1 MIKPQSR
8 ENVEYN
14 PVISN
19 EMAGRIAAALWV
31 LAGLMIVMTGYLGN
45 LPDSRPLGIVLVGLI
60 AVGIGCGVWIL
71 PWDRWPRSRT
81 AWVVPMSFALVTLNN
96 IYSAAEPF
104 RYGLF
109 FVAIF
114 LWIGLIFSWQGLL
127 FAIPPFLIAYV
138 IPLVVADHLTSIAIT
153 SAALVLAVSLLV
165 GGTVAWI
172 MRQLQIAHDNLRHR
186 EERFSLLLQHASDFT
201 EILDPHGIVRYVGTS
216 IEQAMGYRPG
226 DLIGT
231 DILHRVHPDDVE
243 RVTSVVAACSQ
254 TAGLSEP
261 ILFRYRRADGA
272 WRRLEAVMTNQMESP
287 AIAGIVV
294 NAHDVTERSEMQE
307 RMAWQ
312 ARHDYLTGLKNTE
325 AFTEDAE
332 AALRGLGRNDMAAMF
347 FIDLDN
353 FKLVNDSLGHA
364 AGDQLLRAVAGRL
377 RATLRPSDILARP
390 HGDEFTALIVGQDL
404 KTESIKIG
412 ERLLKT
418 FSMPFSIGGRQV
430 VNSGSIGIALS
441 SDPAV
446 NVEVLLQQAD
456 IALYESKRQGK
467 GRVVVFETRL
477 HTDQDERETL
487 LSPDPSDSVDQTTPE
502 IPDQMPDARH

>member
-1 MIKPQSR
+1 MIKPRSH
-8 ENVEYN
+8 ENVEYSA
-14 PVISN
+14 VISN

-45 LPDSRPLGIVLVGLI
+45 LPKSRPLGIVLVGLI
-60 AVGIGCGVWIL
+60 AVGVGVGVWVL

-138 IPLVVADHLTSIAIT
+138 IPLLVAGHLTSIAIT

-172 MRQLQIAHDNLRHR
+172 MWQLQIAHDNLRHR

-201 EILDPHGIVRYVGTS
+201 EILDPRGIVQYVGTS

-243 RVTSVVAACSQ
+243 RVTAAVAASSQ
-254 TAGLSEP
+254 ASGPSEP
-261 ILFRYRRADGA
+261 ILFRYRRADGN
-272 WRRLEAVMTNQMESP
+272 WRRLEAVMTNQLDSP

-294 NAHDVTERSEMQE
+294 NAHDVTERSEMQD

-312 ARHDYLTGLKNTE
+312 ARHDHLTGLKNTE
-325 AFTEDAE
+325 AFTVDAE
-332 AALRGLGRNDMAAMF
+332 AALRGLGRDEIAAMF

-364 AGDQLLRAVAGRL
+364 AGDQLLRAVSGRL
-377 RATLRPSDILARP
+377 RAILRPSDILARP
-390 HGDEFTALIVGQDL
+390 HGDEFTALLVGQDL
-404 KTESIKIG
+404 KTESVKIG
-412 ERLLKT
+412 ERLLKAIAT
-418 FSMPFSIGGRQV
+418 PFSIGGREV
-430 VNSGSIGIALS
+430 VSGASIGIALS
-441 SDPAV
+441 CDPAV
-446 NVEVLLQQAD
+446 SVEGLLQQAD
-456 IALYESKRQGK
+456 IALYEAKRKGK
-467 GRVVVFETRL
+467 GLVVAFETQL
-477 HTDQDERETL
+477 DADQDERETRF
-487 LSPDPSDSVDQTTPE
+487 SPDLSDSVDQNTPE
-502 IPDQMPDARH
+502 VHHQTPEVGH

>member
-1 MIKPQSR
+1 
-8 ENVEYN
+8 
-14 PVISN
+14 
-19 EMAGRIAAALWV
+19 
-31 LAGLMIVMTGYLGN
+31 MTATTATIGN
-45 LPDSRPLGIVLVGLI
+45 LPNANPLGILLLSLI
-60 AVGIGCGVWIL
+60 SVGIGCGIWVL
-71 PWDRWPRSRT
+71 PWERWPRSRI
-81 AWVVPMSFALVTLNN
+81 AWVVPMSFVMAIFEN
-96 IYSAAEPF
+96 IFSAAEPF
-104 RYGLF
+104 RYALF
-109 FVAIF
+109 FFAIF

-138 IPLVVADHLTSIAIT
+138 IPLVVAGHLTSIAIT

-172 MRQLQIAHDNLRHR
+172 MRQLQTAHDSLRRR
-186 EERFSLLLQHASDFT
+186 EERFSLLLQHASDLT
-201 EILDPHGIVRYVGTS
+201 EILDSRGIVRYVGTS
-216 IEQAMGYRPG
+216 IEQAMGYRPD
-226 DLIGT
+226 DLVGT
-231 DILHRVHPDDVE
+231 DMLHRVHPDDVE
-243 RVTSVVAACSQ
+243 RVTSAITACSQ
-254 TAGLSEP
+254 AAGLSEP

-272 WRRLEAVMTNQMESP
+272 WRRLEAVMTNQLECP

-312 ARHDYLTGLKNTE
+312 ARHDYLTGLENRKE
-325 AFTEDAE
+325 FEVRAE
-332 AALRGLGRNDMAAMF
+332 AAIRNLERDEMVAMF

-377 RATLRPSDILARP
+377 RATLRPSDILARQ

-404 KTESIKIG
+404 KTESVEIG

-418 FSMPFSIGGRQV
+418 FATPFSIGGRQV
-430 VNSGSIGIALS
+430 VNGGSIGIALS
-441 SDPAV
+441 SDPAI

-467 GRVVVFETRL
+467 GRLVLFETRL
-477 HTDQDERETL
+477 HADQDERETL
-487 LSPDPSDSVDQTTPE
+487 LSPDLSDSVDQTTPE
-502 IPDQMPDARH
+502 IPDQIPGVGH